1 MKRTMTSICK
11 NWMVNP
17 LKNRHHFE
25 WVSADPREEGGKLTR
40 EIGITAQGGTIVRL
54 KRVYTR
60 VGTHFYEEK
69 SGDLWTGKVS
79 VSKDD
84 FRF

>member
-1 MKRTMTSICK
+1 MLKTIESICK
-11 NWMVNP
+11 NWMVDP
-17 LKNRHHFE
+17 LKNKHHFE
-25 WVSADPREEGGKLTR
+25 WVSADKRKGGKLTR
-40 EIGITAQGGTIVRL
+40 EIGIKNQGGTIVRL

-69 SGDLWTGKVS
+69 SGDLWTGKS

-84 FRF
+84 FIF

>member
-1 MKRTMTSICK
+1 MLKTMESICK
-11 NWMVNP
+11 NWKVDP
-17 LKNRHHFE
+17 LKNKHHFE
-25 WVSADPREEGGKLTR
+25 WVSADKRDKRGKLTR

-54 KRVYTR
+54 KRIHTR
-60 VGTHFYEEK
+60 VGTHFYNEE
-69 SGDLWTGKVS
+69 SGDLWAGKVS